1 MDIKAVHRISKILEP
16 TEEQK
21 ERMLSNILNK
31 HKNETTKKRGLS
43 PTKRLKP
50 ALVAAVVAVC
60 LLTTTV
66 FAAAYMGLDPNF
78 LAFLKPSSQEQAE
91 YLANG
96 AYIVDKQ
103 VKNKNGALDI
113 KQVIG
118 DSNVT
123 LILMDF
129 TAPKGT
135 VLNQAHYSFKDI
147 DIDFGSGFANYEIIS
162 MKDGNV
168 NDNKISLVLRVK
180 TNDSLTGQKI
190 YLKLTDF
197 GSSDTWPGELTTLF
211 PGEWKTSFQLDFKNY
226 STDYQVDKKIKM
238 FDHEAKIKT
247 ISVSPVSVTLKIES
261 NFAEEISKASGNW
274 EILGEN
280 KYSDP
285 YPITINYKDGT
296 SETTNIFHG
305 MKDIS
310 FSLGEMLF
318 VKTFEN
324 VINDK
329 EIKSIV
335 FFGTEIKIA
344 P

>member
-1 MDIKAVHRISKILEP
+1 MDKKAVRRVSKILEP

-21 ERMLSNILNK
+21 EQMLSNILNK
-31 HKNETTKKRGLS
+31 QKNDATKKKGRS
-43 PTKRLKP
+43 PAKRLKP
-50 ALVAAVVAVC
+50 ALVAAVLAVC
-60 LLTTTV
+60 LLTTTA
-66 FAAAYMGLDPNF
+66 FAAAYVSLNPDF
-78 LAFLKPSSQEQAE
+78 LEFLKPSSPEQAE

-96 AYIVDKQ
+96 AYTVDKS

-113 KQVIG
+113 RQVIG

-135 VLNQAHYSFKDI
+135 VLNQAYYSFQDT

-162 MKDGNV
+162 MKDDNV
-168 NDNKISLVLRVK
+168 NDNRISLVLRVK
-180 TNDSLTGQKI
+180 TNDSLMGQDI
-190 YLKLTDF
+190 QLKLTNF
-197 GSSDTWPGELTTLF
+197 CSADTWPGELTTLF
-211 PGEWKTSFQLDFKNY
+211 PGEWKTSFKLDFKNY
-226 STDYQVDKKIKM
+226 STAYQVDKLIKM
-238 FDHEAKIKT
+238 FNYEAKLKS
-247 ISVSPVSVTLKIES
+247 ISISPVSITLKLRS
-261 NFAEEISKASGNW
+261 DFAEEISKASGNW
-274 EILGEN
+274 EMLGEN

-285 YPITINYKDGT
+285 YPITIHYKDGT

-310 FSLGEMLF
+310 FSLGDMVF
-318 VKTFEN
+318 VKTFDN

-329 EIKSIV
+329 EIKSIE
-335 FFGTEIKIA
+335 FFDTEIKIA